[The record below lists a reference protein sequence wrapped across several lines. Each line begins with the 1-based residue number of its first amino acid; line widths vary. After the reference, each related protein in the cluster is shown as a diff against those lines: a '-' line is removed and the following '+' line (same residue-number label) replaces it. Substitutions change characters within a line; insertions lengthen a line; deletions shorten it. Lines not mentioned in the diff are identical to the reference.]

1 MLKRFTP
8 VLTVVALCWLAFA
21 LNNLLW
27 SGQLSYHG
35 IVPRRGG
42 SLPAIFW
49 APFLHGSFKHLLANT
64 VPLLVLGV
72 VLCARSTTQFMLVTL
87 LGIVVAGS
95 ITWLFARTAS
105 HIGASGLV
113 FCYFGYLAS
122 LAWFRRTFGT
132 LLLSAVCV
140 LGYGGMLRGIL
151 PSSAAVSW
159 ESHLAGLIAGIACAW
174 AAAKIPRER
183 TPAPNA
189 PDTIVRIGKD

>member
-113 FCYFGYLAS
+113 FCYFISRLPR
-122 LAWFRRTFGT
+122 LFRRSWN
-132 LLLSAVCV
+132 LALSAVCV
-140 LGYGGMLRGIL
+140 WVKEEMRRGIL